1 MKVTIGLTGGI
12 ASGKSTVS
20 NMLRELRFPIIDADV
35 IAREVV
41 EIGEEAYKLIVETFG
56 EDILQQDGSIDRAK
70 LGAIIFNNDELRKK
84 LNSIVHPAVRKRMN
98 ELKEMY
104 LKENNT
110 AVVLDIPLLF
120 ESQLTHMVDKTLLV
134 YVDPDTQIKR
144 LMNRNQ
150 FSKEEALSRIHSQ
163 MPLDNKVMLSDEV
176 INNNRSLEETK
187 KQLLQVLKKWALL

>member
-20 NMLRELRFPIIDADV
+20 NMLGELRFPIIDADV

-41 EIGEEAYKLIVETFG
+41 EVGEEAYKLIVETFG
-56 EDILQQDGSIDRAK
+56 EDILQQDGTIDRAK

-120 ESQLTHMVDKTLLV
+120 ESQLTHLVDKTLLV
-134 YVDPDTQIKR
+134 YVDPDTQINR

-163 MPLDNKVMLSDEV
+163 MPLDNKVELSDEV
-176 INNNRSLEETK
+176 INNNGSIEETK
-187 KQLLQVLKKWALL
+187 EQLLHVLKKWSLL